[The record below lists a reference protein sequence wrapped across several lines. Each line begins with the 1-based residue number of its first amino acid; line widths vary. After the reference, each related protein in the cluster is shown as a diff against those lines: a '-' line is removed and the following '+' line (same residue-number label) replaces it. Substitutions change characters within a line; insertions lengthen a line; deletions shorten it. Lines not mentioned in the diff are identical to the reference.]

1 MIHNVDQI
9 CSISI
14 IKKRKSIIYRY
25 IEIYKKK
32 SFFSKEKILVKGYD
46 YLLPDWFY
54 NDNILLTAEEILE
67 EDNNLIIEDNEVYEK
82 PHIIIYMVNGRR
94 HYHYFNSD
102 EELTKFTEQDL
113 LKNIK
118 WLKI

>member
-14 IKKRKSIIYRY
+14 IKKRKSISYRY
-25 IEIYKKK
+25 VEIYQKK
-32 SFFSKEKILVKGYD
+32 SFFNKEKILVKGYES
-46 YLLPDWFY
+46 LLPDAIY
-54 NDNILLTAEEILE
+54 NNYLLTAEEILE
-67 EDNNLIIEDNEVYEK
+67 EDDNLIIEDNEVYKK
-82 PHIIIYMVNGRR
+82 PHIIIYMVNGRI